1 MVTDGSP
8 ARTKAKLKK
17 VDPNDFDYV
26 PDIPSYEVG
35 ELSQKVKLVRELPTD
50 STKGKQT
57 GLKPIGEEYTDV
69 LFRCHSVIRSIDNL
83 HDDESLDELC
93 KVIYTKIYDERQ
105 IISKAVGAAFAF
117 QTYGG
122 NTEEIAST
130 IRDLYE
136 EARNTDLEKYSQRI
150 PGYESSRG
158 VFKDQIKLSSAALL
172 GVVELLQNYVLLIVQ
187 LT

>member
-1 MVTDGSP
+1 MM
-8 ARTKAKLKK
+8 KA
-17 VDPNDFDYV
+17 
-26 PDIPSYEVG
+26 
-35 ELSQKVKLVRELPTD
+35 
-50 STKGKQT
+50 
-57 GLKPIGEEYTDV
+57 
-69 LFRCHSVIRSIDNL
+69 
-83 HDDESLDELC
+83 LDELC

-105 IISKAVGAAFAF
+105 VISKAVGAAFAF

-172 GVVELLQNYVLLIVQ
+172 GVVELLQNYSFVDSTTDVKGQ
-187 LT
+187 AFQRW